1 VLSVTP
7 GEEAVVDLGQRLE
20 DLARR
25 ADIKDIRD
33 HAALESLRTY
43 ITTEIAAMHKDLEVI
58 DASLAAAVKRVE
70 KQVSDVE
77 SEMKDNY
84 VPVTRFSTL
93 EKVFWALIL
102 AVLLGLIGGA
112 ISILTGQPGG
122 VSG

>member
-1 VLSVTP
+1 VTP